1 MFRNYIFLLT
11 YLFLFI
17 PFQNFAQEDENVAQ
31 TVVHLLNYVSF
42 DYAEAVKDGQIIND
56 QEYDEQLEFAAHIID
71 LTRTSSFLPSPQ
83 KEILLK
89 EMGLLL
95 EKIKEK
101 VADEEI
107 AAIASRIKNEI
118 IELADIAT
126 APRFWPDLSS
136 GKELYQSLDCISC
149 HGEQGRGDGILAPG
163 LEPPPG
169 NFFDAELM
177 DNFSPFQ
184 AFGSISLGVP
194 GTGMRAYDNLT
205 EEEIWDLAFYVKSL
219 RFEDENSQ
227 NRQLSEEFNAVVS
240 EFGLSGVANL
250 TDQELKDSILA
261 LGYENA
267 EKKLQ
272 ALRTVTPGDGG
283 LLNFLDLSKR
293 ELLLALSSYENGE
306 ANLARTH
313 ALDAYL
319 EGIEPVESRLRAIDA
334 GFVLQIE
341 NQMLNVRKAI
351 EQKKPFTEVEEEVNQ
366 SIVLIEKAKQLL
378 GEHKLDYWLTFILAL
393 SIMLREGLEAFL
405 VLIVFISII
414 RSTGNRKAM
423 NWMHSGWITALLV
436 GVLSWFLTDYII
448 SFGGKNRELMEG
460 IISLVAVLVLLYV
473 GFWMHSQTVSKK
485 WQKLIKEKVS
495 QYLERDKMYGLAL
508 FSFIVVFREV
518 FEVILFLKAINLEVD
533 VKNQSALGLG
543 VIVSLLVIAVLA
555 YFILKTTRKLPIRQ
569 LFLYSTLFIV
579 LLAVILTGSGVHALQ
594 ESGWIGVTQLP
605 FGIRVEWL
613 GIYPTLQ
620 SVGAQLFLILLIIG
634 IYWFERRKAK
644 LNSPNVG

>member
-1 MFRNYIFLLT
+1 
-11 YLFLFI
+11 
-17 PFQNFAQEDENVAQ
+17 
-31 TVVHLLNYVSF
+31 
-42 DYAEAVKDGQIIND
+42 
-56 QEYDEQLEFAAHIID
+56 
-71 LTRTSSFLPSPQ
+71 
-83 KEILLK
+83 
-89 EMGLLL
+89 
-95 EKIKEK
+95 
-101 VADEEI
+101 
-107 AAIASRIKNEI
+107 
-118 IELADIAT
+118 
-126 APRFWPDLSS
+126 
-136 GKELYQSLDCISC
+136 
-149 HGEQGRGDGILAPG
+149 
-163 LEPPPG
+163 
-169 NFFDAELM
+169 
-177 DNFSPFQ
+177 
-184 AFGSISLGVP
+184 
-194 GTGMRAYDNLT
+194 
-205 EEEIWDLAFYVKSL
+205 
-219 RFEDENSQ
+219 
-227 NRQLSEEFNAVVS
+227 
-240 EFGLSGVANL
+240 
-250 TDQELKDSILA
+250 
-261 LGYENA
+261 
-267 EKKLQ
+267 
-272 ALRTVTPGDGG
+272 
-283 LLNFLDLSKR
+283 
-293 ELLLALSSYENGE
+293 
-306 ANLARTH
+306 
-313 ALDAYL
+313 
-319 EGIEPVESRLRAIDA
+319 
-334 GFVLQIE
+334 
-341 NQMLNVRKAI
+341 
-351 EQKKPFTEVEEEVNQ
+351 
-366 SIVLIEKAKQLL
+366 
-378 GEHKLDYWLTFILAL
+378 
-393 SIMLREGLEAFL
+393 
-405 VLIVFISII
+405 
-414 RSTGNRKAM
+414 M